1 MRRQDNITALV
12 NDLKRQMDE
21 MKIKREDFVKSKDV
35 EYKLIDEEVKL
46 LRAEARKNENFWQNQ
61 FNSWVVEKNNLQKE
75 IRCLVDGNNDA
86 QSYYTEMTNL
96 LKDEVQL
103 FKMAKDSL
111 NEKTEYMNELETLR

>member
-46 LRAEARKNENFWQNQ
+46 LRAEARKNENFWQN
-61 FNSWVVEKNNLQKE
+61 
-75 IRCLVDGNNDA
+75 
-86 QSYYTEMTNL
+86 
-96 LKDEVQL
+96 
-103 FKMAKDSL
+103 
-111 NEKTEYMNELETLR
+111 